1 MRDADIQALRDGV
14 AAASLPVRSA
24 RCCEPVDLPFNCNK
38 DQRCYIRFF
47 PALRRGAD
55 DGCRRNVRRLQTR
68 GQSRRSSQCAL
79 GGQELARCGEPV
91 IPPRYS
97 TRPRARTMSNM
108 RTFSIFRYDPDEQSA
123 AQMQTYHIEL
133 RASDRTLL
141 NVLERIKAE
150 DNSLAYRRSCREGNL
165 RLRRDEYQ
173 RKNGLA
179 CLTNKGAGGPDPAA
193 AFARLAGDS

>member
-1 MRDADIQALRDGV
+1 
-14 AAASLPVRSA
+14 
-24 RCCEPVDLPFNCNK
+24 
-38 DQRCYIRFF
+38 
-47 PALRRGAD
+47 
-55 DGCRRNVRRLQTR
+55 
-68 GQSRRSSQCAL
+68 
-79 GGQELARCGEPV
+79 
-91 IPPRYS
+91 
-97 TRPRARTMSNM
+97 MSNM

-179 CLTNKGAGGPDPAA
+179 CLTSKGAGGPDPAA